1 MGWYSFYQSIKD
13 TQLKFVA
20 KQDLLMID
28 LLPDQEQYCLPG
40 ISGLHLCADVFC
52 GEKMDKIAK
61 STPQNTVCV
70 GSMS

>member
-1 MGWYSFYQSIKD
+1 
-13 TQLKFVA
+13 
-20 KQDLLMID
+20 MID

-40 ISGLHLCADVFC
+40 ISGLHLCADVYC

-70 GSMS
+70 RSMS